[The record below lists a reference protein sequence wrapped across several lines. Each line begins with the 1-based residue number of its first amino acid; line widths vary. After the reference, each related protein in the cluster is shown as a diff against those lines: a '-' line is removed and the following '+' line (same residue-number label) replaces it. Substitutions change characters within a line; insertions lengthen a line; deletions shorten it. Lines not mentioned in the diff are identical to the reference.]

1 MYLYPTDLSSILL
14 VSEDKSQESILVFI
28 LLEICI
34 SLYIQNNTAGILGS
48 RLGLL
53 LVEKGLLS
61 PLLGREHDGI
71 GSLRKW
77 AQGRGLVAEERRGH

>member
-34 SLYIQNNTAGILGS
+34 SLYIQNNTAGTLGS

-53 LVEKGLLS
+53 LGEEGLLS
-61 PLLGREHDGI
+61 PLKGREHDGI
-71 GSLRKW
+71 GSLR
-77 AQGRGLVAEERRGH
+77 R